1 MMDASGPVIHT
12 TERERAI
19 ATVVAAFIADPVT
32 RWAYPDARQ
41 YITSFPRIVEAFG
54 GRAFDKGSAHSVSE
68 LTAVALWLPPG
79 VEPDGEAM
87 GEIIAETVSEHLME
101 DLVGFAEKQSTMH
114 PHEPHWYLPLIG
126 VDPAYQGRGLG
137 SALLSHA
144 GAIADEAG
152 LPAYLEATN
161 LNNRRLYE
169 RHGFEVVNEIQYG
182 SSPAM
187 WGMRREP
194 RTRSAG

>member
-1 MMDASGPVIHT
+1 MDASGQVAHT
-12 TERERAI
+12 SERERAI
-19 ATVVAAFIADPVT
+19 ATVVAAFIADPVV

-41 YITSFPRIVEAFG
+41 YITHFPRIVAAFG
-54 GRAFDKGSAHSVSE
+54 GRAFDNGSAHSVGE

-79 VEPDGEAM
+79 VEPDREAM
-87 GEIIAETVSEHLME
+87 GEIMGETVSERLME
-101 DLVGFAEKQSTMH
+101 DLLGFGEKQSALH

-144 GAIADEAG
+144 VAIADAAG
-152 LPAYLEATN
+152 LPCYLEATN

-169 RHGFEVVNEIQYG
+169 RHGFVAVNEIQYG
-182 SSPAM
+182 SSPTMYGM
-187 WGMRREP
+187 WREA
-194 RTRSAG
+194 R

>member
-1 MMDASGPVIHT
+1 MNVQGQVAHT
-12 TERERAI
+12 SERERAI
-19 ATVVAAFIADPVT
+19 ATVVAAFITDPVT
-32 RWAYPDARQ
+32 RWVYPDAHQ
-41 YITSFPRIVEAFG
+41 YMSSFPRIVEAFG
-54 GRAFDKGSAHSVSE
+54 GRAFDHGSAHAVTE

-87 GEIIAETVSEHLME
+87 GEIMEETVSEHLME
-101 DLVGFAEKQSTMH
+101 DLLGFADKQSALH

-144 GAIADEAG
+144 AAMADEAG

-169 RHGFEVVNEIQYG
+169 RHGFEVVGEIQYG
-182 SSPAM
+182 SSPTM
-187 WGMRREP
+187 YGMRREP
-194 RTRSAG
+194 R